1 VSPNPQH
8 VLIGSRTVIES
19 GNSSA
24 VTVPPEVLCEMGVEP
39 GDSVVLVYDRDE
51 QELIVGDDDGS
62 YLDAR

>member
-1 VSPNPQH
+1 M
-8 VLIGSRTVIES
+8 IES